1 MQLFAKMSDMNDGNI
16 ALLVGAATV
25 VGGLIGTYC
34 GAWLAHLSAKD
45 QWKRDMKV
53 RAVATLVEETSLL
66 VDRLMS
72 TPAPS
77 DLERAKWMHA
87 LQAGRTTIHLLFD
100 DPISR
105 SAEDLISRVKAIE
118 KDPTQ
123 SNLDAALVSLDSL
136 VVLVKRDVR

>member
-1 MQLFAKMSDMNDGNI
+1 MSHMNDGTI
-16 ALLVGAATV
+16 ALLVGAATI

-53 RAVATLVEETSLL
+53 RAIAALVEETSLL

-72 TPAPS
+72 APPPS
-77 DLERAKWMHA
+77 DLERSQWMHA

-105 SAEDLISRVKAIE
+105 SAEELVSRVKAIE

-136 VVLVKRDVR
+136 VSQVKKDVR